1 MNVTPRKPLS
11 YYRYGKQKRD
21 AAKRGITFN
30 LTLDEWI
37 SWWLQQGIDKNIKTP
52 LNKNTLCMC
61 WYNDTG
67 PYELGNIYAASLS
80 QNQKDARKFNP
91 NYGKTRSKSF
101 KTPGKIF
108 PSKKDAYLGL
118 GLTIRS
124 LEALERKYPSE
135 YYYL

>member
-61 WYNDTG
+61 
-67 PYELGNIYAASLS
+67 
-80 QNQKDARKFNP
+80 
-91 NYGKTRSKSF
+91 
-101 KTPGKIF
+101 
-108 PSKKDAYLGL
+108 
-118 GLTIRS
+118 
-124 LEALERKYPSE
+124 
-135 YYYL
+135 